1 MGGGCSQGGCPR
13 PHYGRGLCSL
23 HYKRARRNGG
33 DPTVRQRLRGESVD
47 DRFWAR
53 VDALGPCWLWT
64 GGKTSNGYG
73 RFGVTSKDKRLAH
86 IFAWTT
92 LVGPVP
98 EGLQLDHLC
107 RVRLC
112 VNPDHL
118 EPVTPR
124 ENWRRS
130 HTPVGRR
137 GCPGTWTLV

>member
-1 MGGGCSQGGCPR
+1 M
-13 PHYGRGLCSL
+13 
-23 HYKRARRNGG
+23 
-33 DPTVRQRLRGESVD
+33 E
-47 DRFWAR
+47 DRFWAK

-64 GGKTSNGYG
+64 KGKTANGYG

-118 EPVTPR
+118 EPVTPQ

-137 GCPGTWTLV
+137 PRPRVVPAA